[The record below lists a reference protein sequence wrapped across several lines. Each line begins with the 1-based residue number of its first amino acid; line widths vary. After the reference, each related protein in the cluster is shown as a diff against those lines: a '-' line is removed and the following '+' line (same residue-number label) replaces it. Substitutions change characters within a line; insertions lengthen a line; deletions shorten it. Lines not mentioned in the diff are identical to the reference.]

1 MGMLLKSGLKL
12 SKSSVVPG
20 CVVRGSSFP
29 TDLQHNCS
37 HGAESLEPPKIRW
50 FITSEHPCL
59 WSHCTPFSAQPFPLL
74 WVFWM
79 PAVPV
84 SEGHHLTEKCNF
96 SIILRPLPTY
106 RWAQVAHWTQEL
118 QGLASSPSPG
128 WVPLML
134 RLSRSGNTFLDS
146 LPLKQTPAQLSCCTP
161 AAPGQSHPT
170 GDCETSLTR
179 LINATHPTGSAG
191 IPWWIN
197 PGH

>member
-1 MGMLLKSGLKL
+1 
-12 SKSSVVPG
+12 
-20 CVVRGSSFP
+20 
-29 TDLQHNCS
+29 
-37 HGAESLEPPKIRW
+37 
-50 FITSEHPCL
+50 
-59 WSHCTPFSAQPFPLL
+59 
-74 WVFWM
+74 M

-84 SEGHHLTEKCNF
+84 SEGHHLSEKCNF

-170 GDCETSLTR
+170 GGCETSLTR
-179 LINATHPTGSAG
+179 LIKPRTRRDRQEFHGGLIQGTDNVIHNQVPRKSRVLLVAVTTLITRGSG
-191 IPWWIN
+191 GN
-197 PGH
+197 